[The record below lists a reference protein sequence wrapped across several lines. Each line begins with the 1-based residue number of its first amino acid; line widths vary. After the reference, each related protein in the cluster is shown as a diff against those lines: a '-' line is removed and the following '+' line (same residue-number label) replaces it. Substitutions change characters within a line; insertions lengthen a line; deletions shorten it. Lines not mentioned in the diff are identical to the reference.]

1 MLFTNSLATDIEL
14 YINNK
19 KLERAK
25 TLKFLGY
32 YLDEKFSWT
41 PHIEYIRNKISKSLG
56 IICKLRPGLTEEI
69 MLNMY
74 YTFVHCYLNTGIII
88 WDSTHNNKI
97 DSLIKIQKKAIR
109 IITNSG
115 YRDHTLPLF
124 TKLKILPLQQL
135 YYYNIILFIYKVYKD
150 KLPKVISDYFKTR
163 VSLPVRMTR
172 RSNFFEIPTYI
183 NDFYERSI
191 LVRGYLNLIYKLN
204 PIKHFLS
211 VPSFKNSL
219 KMKILCNELTLP

>member
-1 MLFTNSLATDIEL
+1 MLFTKSLATDREL
-14 YINNK
+14 NINNK
-19 KLERAK
+19 KIERAK

-32 YLDEKFSWT
+32 YIDEKFSWK

-56 IICKLRPGLTEEI
+56 IICKVRSVLTAEI

-74 YTFVHCYLNTGIII
+74 YTIVHCYLNTGIII
-88 WDSTHNNKI
+88 WGSTHNNKI

-135 YYYNIILFIYKVYKD
+135 YYYNIILFMYKVYKD
-150 KLPKVISDYFKTR
+150 KLPKVISDYFITR
-163 VSLPVRMTR
+163 VSLPVRM
-172 RSNFFEIPTYI
+172 
-183 NDFYERSI
+183 
-191 LVRGYLNLIYKLN
+191 
-204 PIKHFLS
+204 
-211 VPSFKNSL
+211 
-219 KMKILCNELTLP
+219 

>member
-1 MLFTNSLATDIEL
+1 
-14 YINNK
+14 
-19 KLERAK
+19 
-25 TLKFLGY
+25 
-32 YLDEKFSWT
+32 
-41 PHIEYIRNKISKSLG
+41 
-56 IICKLRPGLTEEI
+56 

-88 WDSTHNNKI
+88 WGSTHNNKI

-135 YYYNIILFIYKVYKD
+135 YYYNIILFMYKIYKD
-150 KLPKVISDYFKTR
+150 RLPKVISDYFKTR

-172 RSNFFEIPTYI
+172 RSIFF
-183 NDFYERSI
+183 
-191 LVRGYLNLIYKLN
+191 LN
-204 PIKHFLS
+204 
-211 VPSFKNSL
+211 
-219 KMKILCNELTLP
+219 T